1 MNCVIY
7 TKKVNLQDFLDVLPI
22 QKEKNVS
29 ENIPEPK
36 INLNIGELNSF
47 YNVCGYLVNR
57 PNKN

>member
-36 INLNIGELNSF
+36 ISLNIGELIAIYVTS
-47 YNVCGYLVNR
+47 
-57 PNKN
+57 